1 MIQAKTIGLKSVL
14 LNSVT
19 MEFARSLVKPQIVDA
34 IPRVLDS
41 EFYICISKMF
51 PDGANSACSQTIL
64 QEPLDHCSI
73 LTHLCETL
81 V

>member
-19 MEFARSLVKPQIVDA
+19 VEFTRSLVKAQIVGA

-41 EFYICISKMF
+41 EF
-51 PDGANSACSQTIL
+51 
-64 QEPLDHCSI
+64 
-73 LTHLCETL
+73 
-81 V
+81 